1 MKSDSKASRG
11 KDRHSSSMLTIKVQ
25 PGASKDHVVGRIRDE
40 WKLTLTAPPIEGRAN
55 RACIEFLAR
64 LLEVPR
70 ARVRLVRGQTSR
82 RKLIRVEGL
91 SSDEVGRRLD
101 AAATRLR

>member
-1 MKSDSKASRG
+1 
-11 KDRHSSSMLTIKVQ
+11 MLAVKVQ
-25 PGASKDHVVGRIRDE
+25 PGASKDRVGGRIRDE
-40 WKLTLTAPPIEGRAN
+40 WKLTLTAPPVEGRAN
-55 RACIEFLAR
+55 RACIDFLAR

-91 SSDEVGRRLD
+91 SSDEIDERLD
-101 AAATRLR
+101 AAALRRQ

>member
-1 MKSDSKASRG
+1 
-11 KDRHSSSMLTIKVQ
+11 MLTIKVQ